1 MTERFLQF
9 IWQQRCYA
17 TADLLTTAGE
27 SLTVEFPGTWNTH
40 QGPDFLDA
48 KIRIGSTLWA
58 GHVEL
63 HIRSSDWQRHGHTG
77 DRHYQNVILHVVWED
92 DRPGVM
98 EAPVLELQGRV
109 PGRLREHYENLMNQA
124 GFIPCGA
131 RVSEA
136 PALVWKSWTDRLAA
150 GRLERKTRLF
160 ETFLHAS
167 RQHWQEAAW
176 WWLARQFGLTQN
188 ADAFEAVARSL
199 PLALLARHRQQL
211 VQLEALLLGQAGLLT
226 ETFTEDYALLLHREY
241 LFLQKKYRLR
251 PVSIPLKFLRMRP
264 GQFPS
269 LRLAQLAALLHQ
281 SWPLFDRLLEAATLE
296 ELRPLLVVR
305 ANDYWHY
312 HYRPGQAS
320 AYREKWVG
328 ETMYRQLLVNAVIP
342 LVFAAGQYFG
352 QPEKKERALTW
363 LQQLS
368 PEHNKITAGFR
379 SLGIRSENAL
389 GSQSLLELKSEY
401 CDRRRCLDCAVGH
414 YLLRGSSTEQAGG

>member
-1 MTERFLQF
+1 M
-9 IWQQRCYA
+9 
-17 TADLLTTAGE
+17 
-27 SLTVEFPGTWNTH
+27 VEFPGTWNTH

-48 KIRIGSTLWA
+48 KVRIGSTLWA

-77 DRHYQNVILHVVWED
+77 DLHYQNVILHVVWED

-98 EAPVLELQGRV
+98 EAPVLVLQGRV
-109 PGRLREHYENLMNQA
+109 PGRLWQHFENLMNHS

-131 RVSEA
+131 RVGET

-150 GRLERKTRLF
+150 GRLERKTSLF
-160 ETFLHAS
+160 ETFLRTS

-188 ADAFEAVARSL
+188 AEAFEAVARSL

-211 VQLEALLLGQAGLLT
+211 VQLEALLLGQAGLLSDR
-226 ETFTEDYALLLHREY
+226 FSDDYACLLQREY
-241 LFLQKKYRLR
+241 IFLRKKYQLQ
-251 PVSIPLKFLRMRP
+251 PVPIPLKFLRMRP

-281 SWPLFDRLLEAATLE
+281 SWPLFDSLLEARKPE

-320 AYREKWVG
+320 VYREKWVG
-328 ETMYRQLLVNAVIP
+328 ETMYRQLLINAVIP
-342 LVFAAGQYFG
+342 LVFAWGHYFG
-352 QPEKKERALTW
+352 QPDKKERALSW
-363 LQQLS
+363 LLQLP
-368 PEHNKITAGFR
+368 PERNNITAGFTSR
-379 SLGIRSENAL
+379 GIAIENAL
-389 GSQSLLELKSEY
+389 DSQALLELKNEY
-401 CDRRRCLDCAVGH
+401 CDRRRCLDCAAGH
-414 YLLRGSSTEQAGG
+414 YLLRGISTDPAVG